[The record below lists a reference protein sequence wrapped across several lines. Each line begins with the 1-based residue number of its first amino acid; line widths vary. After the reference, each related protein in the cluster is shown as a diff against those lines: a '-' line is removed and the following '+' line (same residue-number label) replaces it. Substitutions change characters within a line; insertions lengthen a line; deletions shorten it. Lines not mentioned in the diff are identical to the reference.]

1 MNWWTKTKEFL
12 SETRTEMR
20 KVSFPTRDEVMG
32 TTIVVLVTSVIF
44 GIYLFAADR
53 LIVSGVRPKERKDG
67 ADPRPDNC
75 WHRIVEQA
83 MAGMGALTGAGHLAL
98 RYGSPGTVKS
108 KCKLASRARVTAC
121 TRLIPGIRT
130 ARLVPFISTCDL
142 RLAT

>member
-53 LIVSGVRPKERKDG
+53 LIVWAYQGIVRMFG
-67 ADPRPDNC
+67 
-75 WHRIVEQA
+75 
-83 MAGMGALTGAGHLAL
+83 
-98 RYGSPGTVKS
+98 
-108 KCKLASRARVTAC
+108 
-121 TRLIPGIRT
+121 
-130 ARLVPFISTCDL
+130 
-142 RLAT
+142 